1 MRDRFHH
8 LGPAGTYG
16 VFYLPAGGA
25 SVQHLAEPGEMTFAR
40 LTRLDGAYRMHVMHG
55 AFDHY
60 DDETNE
66 RMMRAS
72 TWEWPHAFASLGC
85 EAEEF
90 LPRFGAN
97 HIHAVPGDHVA
108 ELRAVCGQL
117 GITYD
122 GFGDAA

>member
-1 MRDRFHH
+1 
-8 LGPAGTYG
+8 
-16 VFYLPAGGA
+16 
-25 SVQHLAEPGEMTFAR
+25 MTFAR